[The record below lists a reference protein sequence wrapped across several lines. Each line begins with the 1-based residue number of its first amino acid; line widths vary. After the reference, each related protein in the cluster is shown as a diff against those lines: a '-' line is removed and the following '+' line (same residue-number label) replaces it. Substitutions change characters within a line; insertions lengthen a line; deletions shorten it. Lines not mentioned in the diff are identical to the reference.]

1 LIICFIF
8 KPLLSMTLPIN
19 TIESIGELE
28 PNRKL
33 ILIHAPFILDVTMVG
48 HLYYHNRT
56 VKPMFSLRRY
66 IGIQLQLPFPLF
78 SRIGWSNFLISS
90 VIGFIHNKT
99 CHIFCLLL
107 YYYILCK
114 CIHLLIASILLVSS
128 FPCGCSFTLKL
139 WLRITGS

>member
-1 LIICFIF
+1 LIICSVP
-8 KPLLSMTLPIN
+8 KPLLSMTLYIN

-33 ILIHAPFILDVTMVG
+33 ILIHTPFIIHDTMVG
-48 HLYYHNRT
+48 HFYYRNRT
-56 VKPMFSLRRY
+56 VKPKFSLRRY

-99 CHIFCLLL
+99 CRIFCLLL
-107 YYYILCK
+107 CYYILCK
-114 CIHLLIASILLVSS
+114 CIHLLIVSILLVSS
-128 FPCGCSFTLKL
+128 FPCGCSFTLRL
-139 WLRITGS
+139 WLCITGS